1 MKFFFLLML
10 AVTVV
15 SSVFMIRSDK
25 KGSKFYFGSVGF
37 VIAIILGCADLF
49 GAMDDSPFRG
59 TFTIMGAASALQ
71 LLLFFFKLK
80 SSDKPTFNRIS
91 KAVIAAVLLELIVFQ
106 IPSIP
111 TNFIGKYK
119 PVNVNIADT
128 IVGNGFYDA
137 NAPQDGIKTGGT
149 DIITLEYNK
158 LNCPVGSVKIETKLS
173 ETVKYMDASISLK
186 DQTVST
192 LRSGIATGRV
202 VRGVDESQYIQCS
215 VSGNVDRLLI
225 DCKFQNN
232 SNETAIT
239 GIIINA
245 PMPFEA
251 SLIRFLLIVAL
262 AALVVAVTGAKAMQ
276 KSVEEKKGTFRLYVI
291 ELTIAAVTVAVLM
304 CVAIA
309 HASNMKHFFKG
320 DIGDQL
326 SQQLVESF
334 ENGRLDIDAYVSPD
348 LTALENPYQWDAR
361 DGIAYEWDHLL
372 YDGKY
377 YSYYGIAPVILVYL
391 PFHKL
396 TGKFMT
402 QVSAIMIFTIIGLIL
417 LSMAYYAFIKRFFGK
432 IPVGCAVAGHVVMLV
447 SCGIWFNTCQPIFY
461 EAAISAGFAA
471 MTAAVYFLF
480 TSGVFTKDKLSLP
493 RTALSS
499 LFFGIAVMCR
509 PTLAV
514 YAICAY
520 IIYGMHLKQA
530 DFISADKSNKKRRI
544 YYALCG
550 ALPLAILGICQ
561 MAYNYARFGSPFDFG
576 IQYSLTIN
584 DFTHSEFHINFM
596 LLGLFYY
603 LIAPPMLKGTYP
615 YITNDFSQFG
625 INGYYYRC
633 PETAAGIIFL
643 AMPTLGFLFSRK
655 ALRALPDRKARIR
668 ALLGVGLP
676 CLVMP
681 IVIICSIWESG
692 YAVRYFA
699 DFAWEIVFGG
709 LCILFF
715 LYNRS
720 KNETHK
726 KQFKWF
732 MAAAAV
738 VAVVLNAPMVYG
750 VMCPRD
756 YFPELSEKFS
766 RIVAF
771 WQ

>member
-1 MKFFFLLML
+1 
-10 AVTVV
+10 
-15 SSVFMIRSDK
+15 
-25 KGSKFYFGSVGF
+25 
-37 VIAIILGCADLF
+37 
-49 GAMDDSPFRG
+49 
-59 TFTIMGAASALQ
+59 
-71 LLLFFFKLK
+71 
-80 SSDKPTFNRIS
+80 
-91 KAVIAAVLLELIVFQ
+91 
-106 IPSIP
+106 
-111 TNFIGKYK
+111 
-119 PVNVNIADT
+119 
-128 IVGNGFYDA
+128 
-137 NAPQDGIKTGGT
+137 
-149 DIITLEYNK
+149 
-158 LNCPVGSVKIETKLS
+158 
-173 ETVKYMDASISLK
+173 
-186 DQTVST
+186 
-192 LRSGIATGRV
+192 
-202 VRGVDESQYIQCS
+202 
-215 VSGNVDRLLI
+215 
-225 DCKFQNN
+225 
-232 SNETAIT
+232 
-239 GIIINA
+239 
-245 PMPFEA
+245 
-251 SLIRFLLIVAL
+251 
-262 AALVVAVTGAKAMQ
+262 
-276 KSVEEKKGTFRLYVI
+276 
-291 ELTIAAVTVAVLM
+291 
-304 CVAIA
+304 
-309 HASNMKHFFKG
+309 
-320 DIGDQL
+320 
-326 SQQLVESF
+326 
-334 ENGRLDIDAYVSPD
+334 
-348 LTALENPYQWDAR
+348 
-361 DGIAYEWDHLL
+361 
-372 YDGKY
+372 
-377 YSYYGIAPVILVYL
+377 
-391 PFHKL
+391 
-396 TGKFMT
+396 
-402 QVSAIMIFTIIGLIL
+402 
-417 LSMAYYAFIKRFFGK
+417 
-432 IPVGCAVAGHVVMLV
+432 
-447 SCGIWFNTCQPIFY
+447 
-461 EAAISAGFAA
+461 
-471 MTAAVYFLF
+471 
-480 TSGVFTKDKLSLP
+480 
-493 RTALSS
+493 
-499 LFFGIAVMCR
+499 
-509 PTLAV
+509 
-514 YAICAY
+514 
-520 IIYGMHLKQA
+520 MHLKQA

-603 LIAPPMLKGTYP
+603 LIAPPMLKGNYP

-699 DFAWEIVFGG
+699 DFAWEMVFGG